1 MDWSIIFKIRKTMKK
16 GIWSD
21 FAMEG
26 LQKMMKEERRKKV
39 FKRVVNPLILKHL
52 VTTPNYNG
60 TCIASGIPIKYLNYF
75 KEVSAHKNAKKIR
88 YRYRGKSGLKTQ
100 YKTGLQMHYIRP
112 QSFCH
117 MNGADTFAI
126 YYR

>member
-1 MDWSIIFKIRKTMKK
+1 MKK

-60 TCIASGIPIKYLNYF
+60 SCIASGIPIKYLNYF

>member
-1 MDWSIIFKIRKTMKK
+1 MKTR
-16 GIWSD
+16 
-21 FAMEG
+21 
-26 LQKMMKEERRKKV
+26 QRKV
-39 FKRVVNPLILKHL
+39 FERVVNPLILKHL
-52 VTTPNYNG
+52 VPTNYNG
-60 TCIASGIPIKYLNYF
+60 TCNASNIPIKYLSYF
-75 KEVSAHKNAKKIR
+75 KEVSAQKNAKKIR

>member
-1 MDWSIIFKIRKTMKK
+1 MEK

-21 FAMEG
+21 FAQEG
-26 LQKMMKEERRKKV
+26 LDKMQKEERRKKV

-52 VTTPNYNG
+52 VTTPEYNG
-60 TCIASGIPIKYLNYF
+60 SCIASGIPIKYLSYF

-100 YKTGLQMHYIRP
+100 YKTGLQMQYIRP

>member
-1 MDWSIIFKIRKTMKK
+1 MDKLPKDRRRRVFEKI
-16 GIWSD
+16 
-21 FAMEG
+21 
-26 LQKMMKEERRKKV
+26 
-39 FKRVVNPLILKHL
+39 VNPLLLKHL
-52 VTTPNYNG
+52 TPSNYDG
-60 TCIASGIPIKYLNYF
+60 SCIASNIPIKYLKYF
-75 KEVSAHKNAKKIR
+75 KEVTGHKRAMNVR